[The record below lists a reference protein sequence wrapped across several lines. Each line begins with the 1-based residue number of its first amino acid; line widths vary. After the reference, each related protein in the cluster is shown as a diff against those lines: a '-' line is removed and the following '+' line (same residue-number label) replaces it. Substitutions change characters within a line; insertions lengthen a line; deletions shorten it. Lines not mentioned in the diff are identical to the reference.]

1 MPDKE
6 SWVNILLMHIFLF
19 SPPSAVTVHLVHV
32 SIVFPN
38 IILSNKALLSKWE
51 NNVNPSLS
59 VISVTVRYVS
69 GFVFTP
75 IYLFMYFSLSAN
87 KPVRSCQT

>member
-19 SPPSAVTVHLVHV
+19 TPPSAVTVHLVHV
-32 SIVFPN
+32 SIKHHLV
-38 IILSNKALLSKWE
+38 KQGLLSKWE
-51 NNVNPSLS
+51 NNVNQSLS

-69 GFVFTP
+69 VLGDLICFYS
-75 IYLFMYFSLSAN
+75 YLFIHVFFTFS
-87 KPVRSCQT
+87 